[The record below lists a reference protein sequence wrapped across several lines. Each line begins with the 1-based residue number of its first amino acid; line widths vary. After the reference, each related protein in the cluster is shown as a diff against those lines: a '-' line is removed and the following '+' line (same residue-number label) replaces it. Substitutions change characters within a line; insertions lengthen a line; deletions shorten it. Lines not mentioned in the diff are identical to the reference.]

1 MTSNEFSPLEYF
13 NKVIDLWWLV
23 ALATFFGG
31 VIGFIFHQFQPSV
44 YEATASYIVTVDL
57 NRFPFQDVREDLIQY
72 NEDMAVNITQD
83 ALLSQEVRDVVI
95 GKMKEMGI
103 TISPND
109 LIDNS
114 TIERK
119 QELWELRY
127 RSKNPQQAQEIVD
140 TWAKLGYDA
149 MLSWQESGK
158 APDYVVFNPPILSD
172 IPQQPVVYDRNKLIL
187 AGALFGFIIGIIT
200 ASLIS
205 RPKKKSVQEI
215 IMIFFDHKVLNLA
228 HRIFSS

>member
-1 MTSNEFSPLEYF
+1 MISDEFSPYEYF

-23 ALATFFGG
+23 ALATFLGG
-31 VIGFIFHQFQPSV
+31 IFGFIFHRLQPPE
-44 YEATASYIVTVDL
+44 YEATASYIVTIDL
-57 NRFPFQDVREDLIQY
+57 NRFPFQDVREDFIQY
-72 NEDMAVNITQD
+72 NEDLAVNITQD
-83 ALLSQEVRDVVI
+83 ALLSQEVRDMVI

-127 RSKNPQQAQEIVD
+127 RSKDPQQAQEIVD

-149 MLSWQESGK
+149 MLTWQESGK
-158 APDYVVFNPPILSD
+158 APDYVMFNPPIFSD
-172 IPQQPVVYDRNKLIL
+172 IPRQPVAYDRNKLIL
-187 AGALFGFIIGIIT
+187 AGALFGFIVGIIT

-205 RPKKKSVQEI
+205 RPKKKSFQETT
-215 IMIFFDHKVLNLA
+215 
-228 HRIFSS
+228 